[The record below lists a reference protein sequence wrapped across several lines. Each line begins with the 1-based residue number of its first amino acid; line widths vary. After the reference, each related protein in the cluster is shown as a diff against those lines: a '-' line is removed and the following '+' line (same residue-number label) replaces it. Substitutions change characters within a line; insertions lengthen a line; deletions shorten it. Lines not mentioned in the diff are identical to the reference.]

1 MNKRQKT
8 REQGAVALITAMIV
22 SILLMITTAGMVS
35 LTVKSLRQS
44 TDGAQSTKA
53 YYAAEGGLEEA
64 LLKLRTDPNYK
75 GNCLT
80 GASSAN
86 SAKTG
91 VVTCTVINESPNEL
105 IGTVG
110 ENQSVQLDLSAVTN
124 LSSIKV
130 EWGVDSYVSSSI
142 PDYLPTGKGSEFPKK
157 VDWPSTAPAVMEL
170 GVIEYPS
177 SNFKLDD
184 VLFRQGLLTPKS
196 SVEGERSWH
205 IPAFPFY
212 NNIDPNPNSPSN
224 TPDLSR
230 PLPVA
235 CDKNLTYQCAV
246 GVKIAAGKRYV
257 LRLKTRYNGAKY
269 RIIAQ
274 DSNNKP
280 ITIPGA
286 MYTVDVTARAGDTF
300 RRVQTS
306 FPAGGTVTSVP
317 PLSGLDYVLYS
328 DTDICKNF
336 EAKSFAVG
344 FGCPAP

>member
-1 MNKRQKT
+1 MNRRQQT

-64 LLKLRTDPNYK
+64 LLKLRNDPSYR
-75 GNCLT
+75 GNCST
-80 GASSAN
+80 GAN
-86 SAKTG
+86 SADSAKSG
-91 VVTCTVINESPNEL
+91 VVTCTVIDESPTEL
-105 IGTVG
+105 TGTVG

-130 EWGVDSYVSSSI
+130 EWGVDSYVSGSI
-142 PDYLPTGKGSEFPKK
+142 PDYLPDGKGSEFPKK
-157 VDWPSTAPAVMEL
+157 VDWPATAPAVMEL

-177 SNFKLDD
+177 ANFTLDQ

-196 SVEGERSWH
+196 IVAGEKSEH
-205 IPAFPFY
+205 IASTLFY
-212 NNIDPNPNSPSN
+212 DNVGS
-224 TPDLSR
+224 DLTK
-230 PLPVA
+230 PLPA
-235 CDKNLTYQCAV
+235 SCDKNLTYQCAV
-246 GVKIAAGKRYV
+246 GVKITNGKRYV
-257 LRLKTRYNGAKY
+257 LRLKSRYNGAKY

-306 FPAGGTVTSVP
+306 FPVGGSVTSVP

-328 DTDICKNF
+328 DTDICKDF
-336 EAKSFAVG
+336 SVKPVASETGYCKV
-344 FGCPAP
+344 P